1 MTYPLVHPSMTK
13 PSTERADKKQ
23 YSVGVSVV
31 VPVTERYDSLDQIYH
46 MHANILKGIV
56 RDFEFI
62 FVLDEGFEEA
72 AQPLENLKAEGEPVR
87 LIHLQRHFGEAT
99 VLMVGFQEVQFD
111 TIITLP
117 AYFQTLPEGL
127 SVVLHSLFEGADLV
141 VTRRYPRRDPLINRV
156 QNRVF
161 HFFIRF
167 FTGVKFHD
175 MSCSLR
181 GINRQVVR
189 EVPLYGDQH
198 RFFPLLAHQ
207 RGFKIV
213 EKDVLQHPGDCHRR
227 MYPPGVYLRRIL
239 DLITV
244 TFLFKFTKKPLRFF
258 GLVGAGLFV
267 GGFSI
272 CGTLAIEK
280 FLGLTELADR
290 PLLILGVLLMVLGV
304 QAASVGLLGEMIVFT
319 HARKVKDYA
328 VKTILRG
335 KGLTK

>member
-1 MTYPLVHPSMTK
+1 MNDSI
-13 PSTERADKKQ
+13 TELAASKQ
-23 YSVGVSVV
+23 YPVGVTVV
-31 VPVTERYDSLDQIYH
+31 VPVTERCDPLDEIYR
-46 MHANILKGIV
+46 MHADILKGAV
-56 RDFEFI
+56 RTFEFI
-62 FVLDEGFEEA
+62 FVLDEGFKGA
-72 AQPLENLKAEGEPVR
+72 AQPLEELKAKGEPIR

-99 VLMVGFQEVQFD
+99 VLMVGFQEAQFD
-111 TIITLP
+111 IIVTLS

-141 VTRRYPRRDPLINRV
+141 ITRRFPRRDPWINRV

-161 HFFIRF
+161 HYLIRF
-167 FTGVKFHD
+167 FTGVRFHD

-181 GINRQVVR
+181 GMHRQVVR
-189 EVPLYGDQH
+189 EVSLYGDQH

-213 EKDVLQHPGDCHRR
+213 EKDVPQHPEDCHRR
-227 MYPPGVYLRRIL
+227 VHRAGVYIRRIL
-239 DLITV
+239 DIITV
-244 TFLFKFTKKPLRFF
+244 IFLFKFTKKPLRFF
-258 GLVGAGLFV
+258 GLVGAGLFT
-267 GGFSI
+267 GGLTLSGI
-272 CGTLAIEK
+272 LAIQR

-304 QAASVGLLGEMIVFT
+304 QIASVGLLGEMIVFT

-335 KGLTK
+335 KGRIE